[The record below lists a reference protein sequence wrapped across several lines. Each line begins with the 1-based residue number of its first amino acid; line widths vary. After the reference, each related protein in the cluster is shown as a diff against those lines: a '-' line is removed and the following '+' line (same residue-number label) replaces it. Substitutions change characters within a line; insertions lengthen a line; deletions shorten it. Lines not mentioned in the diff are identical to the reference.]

1 MEDPFDFTK
10 MLAKGRRR
18 RRNRSLLLGL
28 SVFIATLIGGLGTI
42 YVLNRPGSFILAT
55 TTATSQASVQ
65 FTLCSFGRRDTCV
78 VDGDTIDY
86 EGRRIRVADI
96 DAPEKTDPKCES
108 ERALAMQATYRLLEL
123 LNEGTFEV
131 EPIGSRDQDQ
141 YGRDLRVLT
150 RDGRSLGDILV
161 SEGLARTWTGQR
173 EPWC

>member
-10 MLAKGRRR
+10 MLAKGRRKR
-18 RRNRSLLLGL
+18 RIRSWLLGL
-28 SVFIATLIGGLGTI
+28 SVFIATVIGGLGTI
-42 YVLNRPGSFILAT
+42 YVLNRPTPVIFAT
-55 TTATSQASVQ
+55 RTAASQFSVQ
-65 FTLCSFGRRDTCV
+65 FTLCSFGRWDNFV
-78 VDGDTIDY
+78 IDGDTIDY

-96 DAPEKTDPKCES
+96 DAPEKTDPKSES
-108 ERALAMQATYRLLEL
+108 ERELAMKATYRLLEL

-131 EPIGSRDQDQ
+131 VPIGSRDQDQ

-161 SEGLARTWTGQR
+161 SGGLARTWTGQR